1 MEARWQVAL
10 SLGLRQGEALG
21 LWWSDLDPDKS
32 ELRIVRQLARPR
44 EPGAQL
50 TFTSL
55 KTARATRVL
64 RLPAPLVASL
74 DRHRHRQ
81 TAEQAVNPDWSDHR
95 LMFAT
100 AWAPIDPRNDVR
112 AFKAILAEA
121 GLRDVRLHDLRHTAA
136 SLLLAQSIH
145 PRVVME
151 LLGHSQIGLTMNTY
165 SHVMPSL
172 MSEAADSMAG
182 TLWAAHLHEGTE
194 NADQV

>member
-1 MEARWQVAL
+1 
-10 SLGLRQGEALG
+10 
-21 LWWSDLDPDKS
+21 
-32 ELRIVRQLARPR
+32 
-44 EPGAQL
+44 
-50 TFTSL
+50 
-55 KTARATRVL
+55 
-64 RLPAPLVASL
+64 
-74 DRHRHRQ
+74 
-81 TAEQAVNPDWSDHR
+81 
-95 LMFAT
+95 MFAT
-100 AWAPIDPRNDVR
+100 AWGAPIDPRNDVR

-182 TLWAAHLHEGTE
+182 TLWAAHLQEPKMPTKFDYPVDYPNRPE
-194 NADQV
+194 QELQVPLQPPYMLEPTRGLELLTARLQVGCATNCATPACARPAGRGSR